1 VEIGTTRQGPFV
13 RRPSQAKAPHS
24 ATAWRAKE
32 LLTKRYRRE
41 QALAA
46 QEMGWGIRGN
56 ALKYDGI
63 AMTRLPP

>member
-32 LLTKRYRRE
+32 LLIKRYRRE

-46 QEMGWGIRGN
+46 QQLGWRMDGN
-56 ALKYDGI
+56 PLKYDGI
-63 AMTRLPP
+63 AMTRLPL